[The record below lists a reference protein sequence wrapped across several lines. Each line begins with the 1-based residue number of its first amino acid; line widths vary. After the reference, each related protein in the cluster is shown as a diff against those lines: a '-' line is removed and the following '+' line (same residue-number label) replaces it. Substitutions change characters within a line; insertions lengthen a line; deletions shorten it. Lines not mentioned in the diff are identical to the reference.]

1 MRPRHRH
8 PARSR
13 SRAAEKIS
21 RPERTVMIDFKAIAK
36 DAHQQYLSLKAK
48 DDAESVT
55 AVAKK
60 SKETNA
66 GSHVL
71 ETEIYPLLIDA
82 KDGFHAVGVTGKI
95 EKNYNPQKEDEL
107 PHLSISLSSKQGN
120 DATGIEAGMAY
131 FESDGV
137 SIGARV
143 KRLPSDTAIE
153 LSTAAPGGCELLIET
168 ALKRA
173 LALHFEARLQ
183 EEQGRPN

>member
-1 MRPRHRH
+1 
-8 PARSR
+8 
-13 SRAAEKIS
+13 
-21 RPERTVMIDFKAIAK
+21 MIDFKAIAK
-36 DAHQQYLSLKAK
+36 DAHQEYLSLKAK

-55 AVAKK
+55 AAAKK
-60 SKETNA
+60 SMETNA

-82 KDGFHAVGVTGKI
+82 KDEFHSVGVTGKI
-95 EKNYNPQKEDEL
+95 DKNYNPQKEDEL

-120 DATGIEAGMAY
+120 DAPGIEAGMAY

-183 EEQGRPN
+183 EEQGTPN